1 MLLSGRAVAM
11 VVVAVAALLVGYT
24 LYAQSAPPG
33 TVTSPVPTS
42 FTVNG
47 RTYTFT
53 YTATTPQ
60 ERQQGLMNTMITN
73 TSTELFAFPQPVAQ
87 PFWLYQTNASL
98 DMIWIMANGD
108 NGTVVYLVTSAQPCF
123 DSSICTVYA
132 PDAPANYVIEA
143 KAGFAAAN
151 GIVVVTTIHLS

>member
-1 MLLSGRAVAM
+1 MLLSGRAVAV
-11 VVVAVAALLVGYT
+11 VVVAFVALLVGYT
-24 LYAQSAPPG
+24 LYALSAVPG
-33 TVTSPVPTS
+33 TVTSPVPAS

-53 YTATTPQ
+53 YIATTPQ
-60 ERQQGLMNTMITN
+60 ERQEGLMNTRITN
-73 TSTELFAFPQPVAQ
+73 TTTELFAFPQPVAQ
-87 PFWLYQTNASL
+87 PFWMYQTNASL

-123 DSSICTVYA
+123 DSSICTVYR

-151 GIVVVTTIHLS
+151 GIAVGTAVHFG